1 MYILIR
7 TCWYRLGQ
15 PVLISHVSNK
25 MMTEINQ
32 ALPLYQVVAN
42 AILKQ
47 IEDGSYA
54 PGSRLPSESE
64 LCKLH
69 NAGRNTIRHALSE
82 LSQKGVLTTL
92 QGVGTFVEDTRF
104 AKTTEF
110 LYGFSQEMALRG
122 QSITSKILDAKIISA
137 DPFLARRLGIQ
148 LGAEVV
154 YLNRLRIMGGE
165 PTAIER
171 AYLPH
176 ELCENILDHD
186 FRTESLYEVL
196 AEQYNMQP
204 DHAEQEIEAELAT
217 DQVAKLLDLTPP
229 TVVLVFHRETRN
241 RSGRVIEYVDSE
253 FRADRFRF
261 YTNLKAS
268 AMAQPFVFQ
277 RLPVDSRRE

>member
-1 MYILIR
+1 
-7 TCWYRLGQ
+7 
-15 PVLISHVSNK
+15 
-25 MMTEINQ
+25 MTENTQ
-32 ALPLYQVVAN
+32 AKPLYQVVADS
-42 AILKQ
+42 ILKK

-64 LCKLH
+64 LSTIYS
-69 NAGRNTIRHALSE
+69 AGRNTIRHALSE
-82 LSQKGVLTTL
+82 LSQKGVLSTL

-122 QSITSKILDAKIISA
+122 QETRSEILDAKIISA
-137 DPFLARRLGIQ
+137 DPFLSRRLGIQ

-154 YLNRLRIMGGE
+154 YLNRLRIMAGE

-176 ELCENILDHD
+176 ELCPDILKHD

-196 AEQYNMQP
+196 STEYNQQP

-217 DQVAKLLDLTPP
+217 DEVAKLLGITPP

-268 AMAQPFVFQ
+268 AHAQPFVFQ
-277 RLPVDSRRE
+277 RLPVGSKHE